1 MQARSALTCLFFGLL
16 FSTSSAVPVS
26 RDISSTLYDNLVLY
40 TKYSSAAYQLIC
52 PSPLGQTLVQSFSAG
67 DTQGFIAQDDTR
79 QEIVVSFRG
88 TSSIP
93 DAFTDIELILVPFV
107 SPSLTETFKVHQG
120 FLAAYNSVAD
130 DVLEAV
136 TAQLAQFPT
145 YSVIVTGHSLGAAI
159 AALSAVSLKAALPS
173 ATTLQ
178 LYTFGQPRTGDPQWA
193 AFAESTLGVDNIFR
207 GVHTFDGVP
216 TIIPQALGYEHHAT
230 EYWQFED
237 PLLEADTATVKQ
249 CVGGED
255 PTCSDSIPST
265 GINAAHVFYFGQ
277 VMAVNPLLC
286 I

>member
-1 MQARSALTCLFFGLL
+1 MQALTLTSLFLGLL
-16 FSTSSAVPVS
+16 FSTSRAVPVS
-26 RDISSTLYDNLVLY
+26 RSISSTLYDNLVLY
-40 TKYSSAAYQLIC
+40 TQYSSAAYQLVC
-52 PSPLGQTLVQSFSAG
+52 PSPLGQTLVQSFSEG

-88 TSSIP
+88 TSSIA
-93 DAFTDIELILVPFV
+93 DAFTDIDLLLVPLV
-107 SPSLTETFKVHQG
+107 TPGLTETFDVHSG
-120 FLAAYNSVAD
+120 FLAAYNSVAEV
-130 DVLEAV
+130 VLAAV
-136 TAQLAQFPT
+136 TAQVAKFPT
-145 YSVIVTGHSLGAAI
+145 YTLVVTGHSLGASI
-159 AALSAVSLKAALPS
+159 AALAAVDLKTALPD
-173 ATTLQ
+173 ATLQ
-178 LYTFGQPRTGDPQWA
+178 LYTFGQPRTGDANWA
-193 AFAESTLGVDNIFR
+193 AFAESTIGVDNIFR

-237 PLLEADTATVKQ
+237 PILLESPPSTVKQ

-286 I
+286 V